1 MKKKLLCILAAMLLP
16 LLLGGCAML
25 DKEYVSIH
33 DYIPSEQEV
42 KAAGGSFT
50 VQGADAVKSALLN
63 MVYEGRTEGTIVF
76 DPAYEG
82 EPAKD
87 LENAC
92 WTVKTEDALCVFCVE
107 KISYDFNR
115 IVTLNEAEIKI
126 SYSQAGES
134 PERIIRLGF
143 SSEADGAILNALEKG
158 EKRLTVLIGHSGYS
172 AEDMAAQV
180 TRIYRDH
187 PTVTPGSPLVS
198 VNAYSGAGTQRLYD
212 MQINYGMSEERLAQ
226 YKKQMEDFAP
236 FAQLNT
242 IGLSDADLAYRA
254 CSWLLENCAITERS
268 TQNSAYAALI
278 RREAN
283 SEGIAFGYVELCR
296 QLGLEC
302 HIVYG
307 QLDWTEHCW
316 NIVRVDGNYYHVDV
330 TQCANAGLILGFMK
344 NDEAFWGSY
353 RWDVGSY
360 PKCTSTNRFF
370 DFFLPSLNESE
381 K

>member
-25 DKEYVSIH
+25 EKEYVSIH

-307 QLDWTEHCW
+307 QLRQALLGEERRGLLGLLPLGRRQLPEVHEHEPLL
-316 NIVRVDGNYYHVDV
+316 R
-330 TQCANAGLILGFMK
+330 
-344 NDEAFWGSY
+344 
-353 RWDVGSY
+353 
-360 PKCTSTNRFF
+360 
-370 DFFLPSLNESE
+370 FLPAEPE
-381 K
+381 

>member
-50 VQGADAVKSALLN
+50 VQSADAVKSALLN

-76 DPAYEG
+76 DPAYVG

-143 SSEADGAILNALEKG
+143 SA
-158 EKRLTVLIGHSGYS
+158 
-172 AEDMAAQV
+172 
-180 TRIYRDH
+180 
-187 PTVTPGSPLVS
+187 
-198 VNAYSGAGTQRLYD
+198 
-212 MQINYGMSEERLAQ
+212 SEEKPRRTA
-226 YKKQMEDFAP
+226 
-236 FAQLNT
+236 
-242 IGLSDADLAYRA
+242 
-254 CSWLLENCAITERS
+254 RS
-268 TQNSAYAALI
+268 
-278 RREAN
+278 
-283 SEGIAFGYVELCR
+283 
-296 QLGLEC
+296 
-302 HIVYG
+302 
-307 QLDWTEHCW
+307 
-316 NIVRVDGNYYHVDV
+316 
-330 TQCANAGLILGFMK
+330 
-344 NDEAFWGSY
+344 
-353 RWDVGSY
+353 
-360 PKCTSTNRFF
+360 
-370 DFFLPSLNESE
+370 
-381 K
+381 